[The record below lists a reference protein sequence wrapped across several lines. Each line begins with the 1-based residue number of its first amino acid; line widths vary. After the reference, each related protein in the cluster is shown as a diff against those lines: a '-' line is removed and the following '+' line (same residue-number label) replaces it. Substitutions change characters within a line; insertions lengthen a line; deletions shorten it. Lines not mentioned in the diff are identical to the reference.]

1 MKARVLYEAET
12 LQRPSLTTIYGL
24 PHQVSIFKDNI
35 VSRYTEEALTT
46 FSTKR
51 ITLKTLKHIIV
62 HGEDPQ
68 IRQVSQGQFLTCKE
82 NVPLAAVLVQK
93 WGYGYFHFLVEVLP
107 KILRMNELHK
117 RIPILIDFNTIFIKQ
132 VLEYFKITNPIIP
145 YNNNTMFFPVKEAV
159 HITETASG
167 NPTPS
172 DISVIRA
179 HLPPQQSTST
189 ARPHINILLYRRG
202 KERSITNF
210 DQLLTQLKAITPHE
224 EWVVFDQLPFAET
237 VDLFSRAKRIVG
249 AHGAGLTNM
258 IFAPKNIPI
267 IELTPSNMV
276 NLCYWHLSWLLE
288 NDHTL
293 CACEALEGGEIH
305 APIDEVIH
313 SIQTSTLLS
322 QSKSS

>member
-1 MKARVLYEAET
+1 MKARVLHEAET
-12 LQRPSLTTIYGL
+12 FQRPSLTTIYGL

-35 VSRYTEEALTT
+35 LSSETSITS

-51 ITLKTLKHIIV
+51 ITLKTLKHIVV

-68 IRQVSQGQFLTCKE
+68 IRQVTQAQFLTYKE

-93 WGYGYFHFLVEVLP
+93 WGYGYFHFLVEILP

-179 HLPPQQSTST
+179 HLPPQQSTSST
-189 ARPHINILLYRRG
+189 ARPRVNILYR
-202 KERSITNF
+202 KEKQRSITNF
-210 DQLLTQLKAITPHE
+210 DQLLSQLKTITPHE
-224 EWVVFDQLPFAET
+224 EWVVFDQLPFTET

-267 IELTPSNMV
+267 IELTPSNVV
-276 NLCYWHLSWLLE
+276 NLCYWHLSWTLE
-288 NDHTL
+288 NDHKL
-293 CACEALEGGEIH
+293 CACEALEEGEIH

-313 SIQTSTLLS
+313 SIQTTTSP
-322 QSKSS
+322 SKSS